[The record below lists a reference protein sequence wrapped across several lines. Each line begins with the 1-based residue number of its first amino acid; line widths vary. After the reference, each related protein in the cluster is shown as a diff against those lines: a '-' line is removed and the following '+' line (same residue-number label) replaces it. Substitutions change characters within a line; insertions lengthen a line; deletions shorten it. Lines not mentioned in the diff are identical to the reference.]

1 MAYLNHEHYNDPT
14 AGALFKKERKTYIDP
29 KLTSG
34 YRPSA
39 KTLVLREKTIKQAEE
54 IQRARALK
62 AERKRLA
69 RRNSLATIGNACENM
84 NLKIMRYEQMIE
96 AVAETA
102 KQEVTVRRAREAART
117 AREAIKEFDR
127 LIREL

>member
-1 MAYLNHEHYNDPT
+1 MSYLNHEHYNDPT
-14 AGALFKKERKTYIDP
+14 AGALFKKEHKTYIDP
-29 KLTSG
+29 SLTKTYKPSG
-34 YRPSA
+34 R
-39 KTLVLREKTIKQAEE
+39 TLVLRKQAEE
-54 IQRARALK
+54 ISKARKLK

-69 RRNSLATIGNACENM
+69 RRNNLATIGNACENM

-102 KQEVTVRRAREAART
+102 KQEVTVRRAKEVAKT